1 MNALDEISLLR
12 ACVNGDR
19 DSQKMLYKRYYGF
32 AMSICMR
39 YAGGR
44 EEAQEIVNDGFLKIF
59 AALGKI
65 DLEQPMKPWIRR
77 IMVNA
82 SIDHFRRNAKHQNQ
96 LDIAYAAEQPID
108 ETAISQLTTEEIMA
122 FVQQLS
128 PAYRTVFN
136 LYVIEGYT
144 HNEIANMLGVS
155 EGASKSNLAK
165 ARVKLRKMLE
175 NAYPAYK
182 QNYG

>member
-1 MNALDEISLLR
+1 MDEISLLR
-12 ACVNGDR
+12 ACIQGDR
-19 DSQKMLYKRYYGF
+19 DSQKALYKRYYGF
-32 AMSICMR
+32 AMGICMR
-39 YAGGR
+39 YTGGR
-44 EEAQEIVNDGFLKIF
+44 EEAQEVVNDGFLKIF
-59 AALGKI
+59 AALHKI
-65 DLEQPMKPWIRR
+65 DIEQPMKPWIRR
-77 IMVNA
+77 VMVNV

-96 LDIAYAAEQPID
+96 IDIAYAAECPVD
-108 ETAISQLTTEEIMA
+108 ETAISQLTTAEIMVY
-122 FVQQLS
+122 VQQLS

-144 HNEIANMLGVS
+144 HNEIASLLGVS

-175 NAYPAYK
+175 SAFPAYK